1 MNTQNG
7 NTAYWVWLQR
17 TLGYGNPKIKEIVS
31 AYPNIKDFY
40 RASLVEKRLCA
51 HFTPAQENAFLKEP
65 LQNSQTVIDR
75 CVTLNYNII
84 TFEDESYPKRLKEIY
99 NPPCVLYV
107 DGTLPAL
114 DEYLC
119 IAVVGTR
126 TATREGV
133 RTAFTMAGGLANAG
147 AVVISGGA
155 LGIDCASH
163 RGVLQAGGVTVC
175 VLGCGIDYPYL
186 MENAQM
192 RKLIAGRGAVVSEYP
207 PGTKPL
213 ARNFPMRNRIISGLS
228 NGVLVVEAGEKSGS
242 LITVDLAV
250 EQNRDVFAVPG
261 SITSTVCKGSNNLIK
276 QGARTVTSY
285 TDILE
290 EYLGVDDLPPEET
303 VSAQAESEIC
313 KIPTA
318 TSKARLPV
326 ADKRQAAAYNE
337 IDTAGRKEKQNELK
351 QLSQDAQAIYAVL
364 STAETPVHIDALVAN
379 TKVTVSRALTALL
392 ELELSGLVRQA
403 PGRRYCKA

>member
-1 MNTQNG
+1 MNVHNG
-7 NTAYWVWLQR
+7 NAAYWIWLQR
-17 TLGYGNPKIKEIVS
+17 VLGYGSPKIKDIAN
-31 AYPNIKDFY
+31 AYPNIRDFY
-40 RASLVEKRLCA
+40 NAGLKEKRLCT
-51 HFTPAQENAFLKEP
+51 HFTPAQENALLKEP

-75 CVTLNYNII
+75 CETLNYNII
-84 TFEDESYPKRLKEIY
+84 TFEDETYPKRLKEIY
-99 NPPCVLYV
+99 NPPCVLYA

-147 AVVISGGA
+147 AVVVSGGA

-192 RKLIAGRGAVVSEYP
+192 RKLIASRGAVVSEYP

-242 LITVDLAV
+242 LITVDLAI

-261 SITSTVCKGSNNLIK
+261 SITNTVCKGSNNLIK
-276 QGARTVTSY
+276 QGARTVTNY

-290 EYLGVDDLPPEET
+290 EYLGVDDLPPEEP

-313 KIPTA
+313 KVPTA
-318 TSKARLPV
+318 TSKAAQS
-326 ADKRQAAAYNE
+326 ADQIPAVSRNN
-337 IDTAGRKEKQNELK
+337 DMAGRKEKQIDYDK
-351 QLSQDAQAIYAVL
+351 LSQDAQTIYAVL
-364 STAETPVHIDALVAN
+364 STAEIPVHIDALVSK
-379 TKVTVSRALTALL
+379 TKLTVSRALTALL
-392 ELELSGLVRQA
+392 ELQLMGLVRQA

>member
-1 MNTQNG
+1 MNIPNESA
-7 NTAYWVWLQR
+7 AYWIWLQR
-17 TLGYGNPKIKEIVS
+17 TLGYGSPKIKEIAA
-31 AYPNIKDFY
+31 AYPNIEDFY
-40 RASLVEKRLCA
+40 RASLEEKRLCA
-51 HFTPAQENAFLKEP
+51 QFTPAQENAFLKEA
-65 LQNSQTVIDR
+65 LQNSQAVIDR

-84 TFEDESYPKRLKEIY
+84 TFDDERYPKRLKEIY
-99 NPPCVLYV
+99 NPPCVLYT
-107 DGTLPAL
+107 DGTLPEL

-133 RTAFTMAGGLANAG
+133 RTAFTMASGLANAG

-192 RKLIAGRGAVVSEYP
+192 RKLIAGRGAVISEYP

-242 LITVDLAV
+242 LITVDLAI

-261 SITSTVCKGSNNLIK
+261 SITNTVCKGSNNLIK
-276 QGARTVTSY
+276 QGARTVTSF

-290 EYLGVDDLPPEET
+290 EYLGVDDLPPEEP
-303 VSAQAESEIC
+303 VSVQAENEIC
-313 KIPTA
+313 KVPTA
-318 TSKARLPV
+318 TSRVQASTP
-326 ADKRQAAAYNE
+326 DKRQAAAHNE
-337 IDTAGRKEKQNELK
+337 IDTPDRKEKQIELK
-351 QLSQDAQAIYAVL
+351 QLSQDAQTVYAAL
-364 STAETPVHIDALVAN
+364 ATAEIPVHIDALAVN
-379 TKVTVSRALTALL
+379 TKLTVGRALTALL